1 VDERVPTD
9 EQLAAAAAR
18 EDSDGPAF
26 IELMRRHRERVWRI
40 CYRLMGSHSDAE
52 DAAQE
57 VFLRLFLARGK
68 FTGLSKYS
76 TWVYGVAV
84 RTCLMLR
91 RSRGRRQKRV
101 QMVRDESFQEQ
112 EGRNSSESQQMSLE
126 LMEMLE
132 KLDEEDRAMLIL
144 KFAEDYT
151 YEDLAEIFQRSVSAC
166 KMRVS
171 RARERLRSENPEAP
185 CGQ

>member
-1 VDERVPTD
+1 VDQRVPTD

-26 IELMRRHRERVWRI
+26 VELMRRHRERVWRI
-40 CYRLMGSHSDAE
+40 CYRLMGRHSDAE

-68 FTGLSKYS
+68 FTGQSRYS
-76 TWVYGVAV
+76 TWLYGVAV

-91 RSRGRRQKRV
+91 RGQGRQNKRV
-101 QMVRDESFQEQ
+101 RIVGEERFQEQ
-112 EGRNSSESQQMSLE
+112 ETRRSSQSPQMSLE

-132 KLDEEDRAMLIL
+132 TLDEEDRAMLIL
-144 KFAEDYT
+144 KFAEDYS

-171 RARERLRSENPEAP
+171 RARERLRSENPEAAKR
-185 CGQ
+185 